1 MKNLHNL
8 AVLTILSLMLSA
20 CCSDAQPR
28 FWQVRDTADGRTA
41 YTVDTVAVPSSSL
54 MPVDI
59 KYVDAAGNC
68 VDVVSPK
75 PVRQMSEQEWRTA
88 TSGGRYSLRYCGLR
102 KNCWAKAKG
111 R

>member
-1 MKNLHNL
+1 
-8 AVLTILSLMLSA
+8 MLSA